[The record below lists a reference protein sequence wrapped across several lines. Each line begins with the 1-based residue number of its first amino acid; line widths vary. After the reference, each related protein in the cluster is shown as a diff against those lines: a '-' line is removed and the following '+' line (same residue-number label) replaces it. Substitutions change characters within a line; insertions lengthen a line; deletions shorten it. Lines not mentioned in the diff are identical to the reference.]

1 MLNCLLRSQLNKTQI
16 PCAGVLHV
24 KESSD
29 HICKVSGIKH
39 FVNII
44 ILTHPLGY
52 ENHTHTHQK
61 RKALSLI
68 QDCRNAGLIH
78 LKKQNKYILTLLSN
92 LTLSTLQDVFHW
104 GVKDEAHIL
113 KKALFG
119 EKTCVSITGAVQATV
134 HYLYLRQVWA
144 GNCNKHFTEACVLP
158 NHIHSPSFPH
168 ARGTFRL

>member
-1 MLNCLLRSQLNKTQI
+1 MCRSI
-16 PCAGVLHV
+16 ACEGVFRSHLQGIRHQTLC
-24 KESSD
+24 EYNYFDSSFGLW
-29 HICKVSGIKH
+29 KS
-39 FVNII
+39 
-44 ILTHPLGY
+44 
-52 ENHTHTHQK
+52 HTHTHQK